1 MDSCGDG
8 TLMSN
13 YLGFSIMVTGWQG
26 AAAPISEQ
34 QVQGKPKI
42 EQQVQGKPK
51 IKHLMVLSSLPF
63 ILFLLRETNG
73 SKRSASLHGYQ
84 WLIFL
89 AHVQRTK
96 CYGACATLGH
106 INILHMHSGLLINTD
121 RTEWDDSWFS
131 SLLLKTTT
139 IKKTTNVITDA
150 VNVTAWRFRYSP
162 LKLPV
167 LYQLKIK

>member
-1 MDSCGDG
+1 MSLQIAEKRVTRKNGVSYVWTPVDG

-13 YLGFSIMVTGWQG
+13 YLGFIIMATGWQG

-42 EQQVQGKPK
+42 
-51 IKHLMVLSSLPF
+51 KHLMVLLSLPF
-63 ILFLLRETNG
+63 ILFLLRKTNG

-106 INILHMHSGLLINTD
+106 INILCMHSGLLINTD

-150 VNVTAWRFRYSP
+150 VNVTVWRLRYSP
-162 LKLPV
+162 L
-167 LYQLKIK
+167 